1 MKNEHRQIGSDLKLF
16 NISES
21 SSGMIN
27 WFPKG
32 YFIFKGIESYIRDL
46 QNKYNYHEVRSPIIG
61 SSSLWEKSG
70 HFSKFK
76 ENMFLLSNNEIDY
89 AIKPMNCPFHIEIF
103 QQICQS
109 YKELPLRL
117 SEFGLCHRNEPSGS
131 LNGLLRLRSFNQDDG
146 HIFCEKEQI
155 KSELKLFVEMLY
167 EAYNKFGFNKEQISV
182 KISLRPNIR
191 AGNDEL
197 WELAE
202 NYLMSGLS
210 DLNIKYEILDGEGAF
225 YGPKVEF
232 SLKDSLKR
240 EWQCGTFQLDFILA
254 ERMDAY
260 YINSKG
266 YREAPV
272 ILHRAVLGSI
282 ERFIAILLEHYNGKL
297 PDWLNPNCYLIIPI
311 NDSNIEYSKKIYK
324 LIKDKGYAVV
334 LNDSSDSVS
343 YKLKNHFK
351 EKGHCAIIIGDNEV
365 LNNTVSLREKKSN
378 KNISLNEFIEI
389 L

>member
-1 MKNEHRQIGSDLKLF
+1 MVK
-16 NISES
+16 
-21 SSGMIN
+21 
-27 WFPKG
+27 
-32 YFIFKGIESYIRDL
+32 
-46 QNKYNYHEVRSPIIG
+46 V
-61 SSSLWEKSG
+61 
-70 HFSKFK
+70 HFT
-76 ENMFLLSNNEIDY
+76 
-89 AIKPMNCPFHIEIF
+89 
-103 QQICQS
+103 
-109 YKELPLRL
+109 
-117 SEFGLCHRNEPSGS
+117 
-131 LNGLLRLRSFNQDDG
+131 
-146 HIFCEKEQI
+146 
-155 KSELKLFVEMLY
+155 
-167 EAYNKFGFNKEQISV
+167 
-182 KISLRPNIR
+182 
-191 AGNDEL
+191 
-197 WELAE
+197 
-202 NYLMSGLS
+202 
-210 DLNIKYEILDGEGAF
+210 
-225 YGPKVEF
+225 PKVEF